1 MNPASSTAASH
12 IITTCSKVA
21 DIVVF
26 VLLAIFFFG
35 FLAFDYELLGFHK
48 PIIVTIPNEM
58 EHYFEA
64 IPWIIFGVL
73 VFDIYL
79 KYIIVGRDLKLL
91 FKNHWL
97 DISMTALIPILI
109 PLKFLKVTLKLFKA
123 VKATKFGYKIIQ
135 KLKKIITHFSI
146 FGRKID

>member
-1 MNPASSTAASH
+1 MNPASSSTASH
-12 IITTCSKVA
+12 IIITCSKVA

-26 VLLAIFFFG
+26 VLLVIFFFG
-35 FLAFDYELLGFHK
+35 FLAFDYELLGLHK
-48 PIIVTIPNEM
+48 PIITIPNET
-58 EHYFEA
+58 EQYFEA
-64 IPWIIFGVL
+64 IPWILFGVL

-91 FKNHWL
+91 FKYHWL
-97 DISMTALIPILI
+97 DISMTALIPILL

-123 VKATKFGYKIIQ
+123 VKTTKFGYKLFQ
-135 KLKKIITHFSI
+135 KVKKIFSHFSI